1 MNTQNEWKKKNMTQI
16 AIRLHNKNDKEI
28 IDHIKSQKNIAD
40 YIRNLVAEDI
50 EKNIK
55 KDENN
60 CWHSASTM
68 I

>member
-60 CWHSASTM
+60 C
-68 I
+68 